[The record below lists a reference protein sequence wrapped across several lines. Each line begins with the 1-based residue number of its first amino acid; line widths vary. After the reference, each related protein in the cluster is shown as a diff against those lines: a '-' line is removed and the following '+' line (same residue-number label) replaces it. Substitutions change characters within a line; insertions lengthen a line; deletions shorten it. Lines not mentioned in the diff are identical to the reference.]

1 MKRTFLISAFTSI
14 VTENDGNVDTEIDM
28 VVETELSLG
37 KPMQIHKDY
46 GTDDEVEIMAIY
58 VDGLDQDGKPS
69 MNYLWARTV
78 PPYMAEYGVKWLM
91 SDEAVEAVTDEL
103 YRMVGNGLTGIPTR

>member
-69 MNYLWARTV
+69 KSARL
-78 PPYMAEYGVKWLM
+78 PPTKWPM
-91 SDEAVEAVTDEL
+91 
-103 YRMVGNGLTGIPTR
+103 P